1 MEAMPW
7 SVPNDGLSY
16 ERLIEAVDREQFA
29 VHFDPANLIDTV
41 GKYYDHD
48 DLIGDFLA
56 RLGPLLKS
64 AHAKD
69 IALEDGMPPVRF
81 HDCAPGA
88 GNLAW
93 DVLVPALANLDAG
106 MPLLLEHLAT
116 NAEYRGGAEH
126 LRRTPPAGHGPGR
139 RRTDIGSQIPPV
151 HTVAEVPA
159 DAVEVASHAQAR
171 MHEGQP
177 AVLREHREP
186 GRARR
191 PSAGAEGRVGAD
203 VPAAL
208 ASGCSRRR
216 KP

>member
-1 MEAMPW
+1 MVGSQRRSLVRATHRGSRP
-7 SVPNDGLSY
+7 
-16 ERLIEAVDREQFA
+16 EQFA

-126 LRRTPPAGHGPGR
+126 LRETAGL
-139 RRTDIGSQIPPV
+139 
-151 HTVAEVPA
+151 
-159 DAVEVASHAQAR
+159 DAVQV
-171 MHEGQP
+171 
-177 AVLREHREP
+177 
-186 GRARR
+186 
-191 PSAGAEGRVGAD
+191 VGAQT
-203 VPAAL
+203 
-208 ASGCSRRR
+208 
-216 KP
+216 